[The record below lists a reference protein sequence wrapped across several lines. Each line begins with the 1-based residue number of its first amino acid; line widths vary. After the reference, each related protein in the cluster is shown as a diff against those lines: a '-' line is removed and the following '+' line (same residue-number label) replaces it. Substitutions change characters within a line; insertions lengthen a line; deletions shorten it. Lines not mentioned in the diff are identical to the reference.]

1 MGVAVAYQRL
11 YKFKDFPQEDAGQ
24 QEIISLSAGE
34 THEPTFGVGGMGEF
48 AEKMVGGT
56 HCDAAKLRSYRTA
69 GKWPVGCTGAHN
81 SFSVLNMG

>member
-24 QEIISLSAGE
+24 QEIISLSVGE
-34 THEPTFGVGGMGEF
+34 THESTFGVGGVGEF

-56 HCDAAKLRSYRTA
+56 YWDAAKLRSYI
-69 GKWPVGCTGAHN
+69 TG
-81 SFSVLNMG
+81 